1 MILILNKILLNK
13 ILLIVKGRKTIFK
26 AIIIGGTGATGKQLL
41 NQLINNQNCDLVTSI
56 GRRPVLDGKK
66 HDKLV
71 DIVVES
77 LFKLSSTEK
86 YWEGNDVFFNC
97 IGTTRQRAGG
107 AKEFINIE
115 SGISNE
121 AAKMAEDAK
130 IPHASVISAKG
141 ANHEIW
147 AKNWI
152 HPLLYIKTIGQ
163 KEQTII
169 SNFLFNK
176 VSIFKPGMLVRLM
189 AKQTWFEHFSE
200 SRGFG
205 LRVDILASA
214 MIYNAERVKLGLV
227 EESPQYFIGNNHI
240 KRSLEL

>member
-1 MILILNKILLNK
+1 MGWWVNFYM
-13 ILLIVKGRKTIFK
+13 FK

-41 NQLINNQNCDLVTSI
+41 NQLIRDKNCELVTSI
-56 GRRPVLDGKK
+56 GRRPVLDGEKN
-66 HDKLV
+66 DKLA

-77 LFKLSSTEK
+77 LFELRSTEK
-86 YWEGNDVFFNC
+86 YWNNNDVFFNC

-121 AAKMAEDAK
+121 AAKMAANAK
-130 IPHASVISAKG
+130 IPHASLISAKG
-141 ANHEIW
+141 ANHKIW
-147 AKNWI
+147 ATNWI
-152 HPLLYIKTIGQ
+152 HPLLYMKTIGQ

-169 SNFLFNK
+169 SNFSFNS
-176 VSIFKPGMLVRLM
+176 VSIFKPGMLIRLQG
-189 AKQTWFEHFSE
+189 KQTRFEEFIE
-200 SRGFG
+200 LKGFG

-214 MIYNAERVKLGLV
+214 MIHDAKRVRLGLV

-240 KRSLEL
+240 KGSLIL

>member
-1 MILILNKILLNK
+1 M
-13 ILLIVKGRKTIFK
+13 FK

-41 NQLINNQNCDLVTSI
+41 KQLISDKNCELVTSI
-56 GRRPVLDGKK
+56 GRRPVLDGEKN
-66 HDKLV
+66 DKLA

-77 LFKLSSTEK
+77 LFELRSTEK
-86 YWEGNDVFFNC
+86 YWNNNDVFFNC

-121 AAKMAEDAK
+121 AAKMAANAK
-130 IPHASVISAKG
+130 IPHASLISAKG
-141 ANHEIW
+141 ANHKIW
-147 AKNWI
+147 ATNWI
-152 HPLLYIKTIGQ
+152 HPLLYMKTIGQ

-169 SNFLFNK
+169 SNFSFNS
-176 VSIFKPGMLVRLM
+176 VSIFKPGMLIRLQG
-189 AKQTWFEHFSE
+189 KQTRFEEFIE
-200 SRGFG
+200 LKGFG

-214 MIYNAERVKLGLV
+214 MIHDAKRVRLGLV

-240 KRSLEL
+240 KGSLIL